1 MIGRERHDPES
12 EGGWAIAEGADN
24 GKPLIFRF
32 RNRKPVGVATEV
44 YRHLIAVSWPYES
57 HNEGGMPPQDQFS
70 EMQLFEDLLR
80 SALEGPGQAYLT
92 VIVTG
97 NGVREWQWYS
107 RDPAETMA
115 LVNKALSNHDPFPVQ
130 FTIQDDPDWEA
141 YGRFQAI
148 LES

>member
-1 MIGRERHDPES
+1 MENES
-12 EGGWAIAEGADN
+12 
-24 GKPLIFRF
+24 
-32 RNRKPVGVATEV
+32 
-44 YRHLIAVSWPYES
+44 
-57 HNEGGMPPQDQFS
+57 GMPAQKQV
-70 EMQLFEDLLR
+70 ERMQLFEDLLR

-130 FTIQDDPDWEA
+130 FSVQDDPDWQA
-141 YGRFQAI
+141 YGRFQRM
-148 LES
+148 LER